1 VSVADGSPLTRSITW
16 TEDLRLSHRQNSISF
31 TFSALNYILPR
42 KNLYAYRLEGFDG
55 DWIHVGAAS
64 RTARYTNLDPGRY
77 LFRVKGANNDGV
89 WNDEGAAIRVIIT
102 PPFWQTWWFRM
113 VVAATVLGLAVWW
126 HRRRMNRLT
135 ARLKTEVA
143 MERFCLKRG
152 ISERER
158 EIIGLILDG
167 KTNREI
173 EEILFISHGTV
184 KNHVYHIYQ
193 KLDVNSRVQ
202 LVNLF
207 RNIPS
212 GGVD

>member
-1 VSVADGSPLTRSITW
+1 MA
-16 TEDLRLSHRQNSISF
+16 
-31 TFSALNYILPR
+31 
-42 KNLYAYRLEGFDG
+42 
-55 DWIHVGAAS
+55 
-64 RTARYTNLDPGRY
+64 
-77 LFRVKGANNDGV
+77 
-89 WNDEGAAIRVIIT
+89 
-102 PPFWQTWWFRM
+102 
-113 VVAATVLGLAVWW
+113 VVAFALVLAVSW
-126 HRRRMNRLT
+126 HRRRMGRLA

-173 EEILFISHGTV
+173 EDILFISHGTV

-193 KLDVNSRVQ
+193 KLEVNSRVQ

-212 GGVD
+212 GGLD